1 MAGTTRNWTIGAY
14 EDENGGVHV
23 DQDQLLEILSD
34 VAGTLRAVGGML
46 AVAAERVEVAPG
58 EGQTVGYT
66 VRWQAFSPM
75 RKQEA
80 TEDREDPMPHEEP
93 VMPEPEPV
101 EA

>member
-23 DQDQLLEILSD
+23 DQDQLLELLVDI
-34 VAGTLRAVGGML
+34 AGTLRAVGGML
-46 AVAAERVEVAPG
+46 AVAAERVEVAAG

-66 VRWQAFSPM
+66 VRWQAFTPM
-75 RKQEA
+75 RRQDEPSEVPDEDAEA
-80 TEDREDPMPHEEP
+80 I
-93 VMPEPEPV
+93 PEPV